1 MAPSDGLALDPAI
14 LIESEV
20 SPDIRGTLRERSDL
34 GSRPGVPEWSQIL
47 DRLVKYLEPCSPNR
61 KAREITL
68 TSGASGGIT
77 QA

>member
-34 GSRPGVPEWSQIL
+34 GSRPGVPKWSQIL
-47 DRLVKYLEPCSPNR
+47 CRLTKIIR
-61 KAREITL
+61 TL
-68 TSGASGGIT
+68 
-77 QA
+77 